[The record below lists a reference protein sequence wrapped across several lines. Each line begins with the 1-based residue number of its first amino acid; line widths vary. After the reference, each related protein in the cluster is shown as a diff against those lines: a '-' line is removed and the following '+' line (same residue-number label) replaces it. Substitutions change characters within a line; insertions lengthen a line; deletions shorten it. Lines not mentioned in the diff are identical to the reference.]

1 MKMHLVALVGLA
13 ISFAV
18 PAIAQ
23 EQSTVDPEVRQQI
36 EALII
41 KFDDAYYKNDA
52 AGIADLFARDA
63 VEVWGWD
70 KFSKVASGQQA
81 IERRYRVHFP
91 KPGDLS
97 PKLLQTYA
105 IGDEICTISEFNH
118 VITGGKGYVV
128 RIYVR
133 ELDEWKARMIYRK

>member
-1 MKMHLVALVGLA
+1 MHLVALVGLA
-13 ISFAV
+13 ISFAM
-18 PAIAQ
+18 PAFTQEPIA
-23 EQSTVDPEVRQQI
+23 VDPEVRQQV
-36 EALII
+36 EAVIS

-52 AGIADLFARDA
+52 TGLADLFAQDG

-70 KFSKVASGQQA
+70 KFSKIASGQQA

-97 PKLLQTYA
+97 AKLLQAYA
-105 IGDEICTISEFNH
+105 IANEICTISEFNH

-128 RIYVR
+128 RIFVRDADTWKIRMAYVN
-133 ELDEWKARMIYRK
+133 